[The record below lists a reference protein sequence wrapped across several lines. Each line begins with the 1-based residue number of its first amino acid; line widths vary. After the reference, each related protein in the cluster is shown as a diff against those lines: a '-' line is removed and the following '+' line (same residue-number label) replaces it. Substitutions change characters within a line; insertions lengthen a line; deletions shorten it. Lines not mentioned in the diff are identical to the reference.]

1 MRRQTLGLLVKKT
14 TFTYHLE
21 RLERLGLSGD
31 RHWEAYTGATRAH
44 LEHRHKLHMRNV
56 SRVRQRFRSKNFDI
70 IDLKQA
76 LVNSTP
82 IDLAAAIG
90 GDGTFLRAA
99 GWIRNGETPL
109 VGFNSDPEGSHGEL
123 CTILPN
129 ETDDFINRLSNNQLS
144 HIKRTRVRTLLNG
157 PADAFHKM
165 DNFVSH
171 KITTPI
177 ITENVP
183 IETKRIPELALN
195 EVFIGEL
202 DSTAPSYVELSVNNS
217 QKQKIKCSGV
227 LISTGTGSTAWSQN
241 VNALGGTE
249 CDELNV
255 ALGEHGYQ
263 PVKYP
268 SQIANTMRQNRSVLP
283 DSDYLTVT
291 IREPIVNR
299 VFQCNSTRFK
309 ARSVS
314 ITSRCYSGMV
324 AIDGKYRYT
333 FPAGAIA
340 TLQADKQN
348 ALLTFPRLRLNKMD
362 KVEFDELFSSYI

>member
-1 MRRQTLGLLVKKT
+1 MKRPVLGLLVKKT

-21 RLERLGLSGD
+21 RLQKLGLTAD

-44 LEHRHKLHMRNV
+44 LEHRHNLHMRNV
-56 SRVRQRFRSKNFDI
+56 NRVRQKFRAKNYEI
-70 IDLKQA
+70 IDLKPA
-76 LVNSTP
+76 MINKTP

-99 GWIRNGETPL
+99 GWIRNGDVPL

-123 CTILPN
+123 CTILPS
-129 ETDDFINRLSNNQLS
+129 ETDDFLTRLELKQLQN
-144 HIKRTRVRTLLNG
+144 IQRTRIRTSLNG
-157 PADAFHKM
+157 PSDAFQRM

-171 KITTPI
+171 KVTTPM

-183 IETKRIPELALN
+183 VVTKILPELALN
-195 EVFIGEL
+195 EVFVGEL
-202 DSTAPSYVELSVNNS
+202 DSTAPSYIELSVNNS

-241 VNALGGTE
+241 VNALGLTE
-249 CDELNV
+249 CNELNV
-255 ALGEHGYQ
+255 ALGQHGYQ

-268 SQIANTMRQNRSVLP
+268 NQISNTMRQNRSVEP
-283 DSDYLTVT
+283 DSDYLVVT

-340 TLQADKQN
+340 TLQSDKKN
-348 ALLTFPRLRLNKMD
+348 GLLTFPRLKLRKSQD
-362 KVEFDELFSSYI
+362 EEFDQLFQSYI